1 MAVLGDLE
9 HRVMGAL
16 WGAAGARSVREVHEE
31 LSSQA
36 GEKQLAYTTVMT
48 VLDRLAKKELV
59 LRERDGRAWIYRPAI
74 SQARLIADEMYA
86 LLVDVDPLE
95 RPRILDE
102 LRALIDGDPAMEGLR
117 QGSG

>member
-16 WGAAGARSVREVHEE
+16 WRTSQARSVREVHEE
-31 LSSQA
+31 LSGED

-48 VLDRLAKKELV
+48 VLDRLAKKDLV
-59 LRERDGRAWIYRPAI
+59 MRERDGRAWIYRPAVT
-74 SQARLIADEMYA
+74 QARLIADEMYA
-86 LLVDVDPLE
+86 LLVDVDPSE

-102 LRALIDGDPAMEGLR
+102 LRGLIDGDPAMEGLR
-117 QGSG
+117 RSG